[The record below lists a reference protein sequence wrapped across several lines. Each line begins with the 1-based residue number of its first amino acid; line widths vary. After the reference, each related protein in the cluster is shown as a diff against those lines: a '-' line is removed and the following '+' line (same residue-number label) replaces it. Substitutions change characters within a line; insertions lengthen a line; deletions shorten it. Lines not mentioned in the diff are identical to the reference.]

1 LSSLKL
7 ALIQFPRG
15 PELEGNVE
23 LMADMVAEARAD
35 VKVLPEN
42 WASLK
47 ALSLQRLKRILAQL
61 AERLRGGEVLVAGA
75 FYVKRGGAAVSMG
88 AVVSSSGVEAFYGKK
103 HPSRAV
109 GEHTWLKPGR
119 GPALFEAGGVKVGVL
134 VCIDL
139 MYPEEA
145 RGLALRGASVIVNPA
160 SISMDRVGLWRSV
173 GVCRAAENTVFVAS
187 AINTYTS
194 YPDGRP
200 VMGGSFAASPEG
212 TLMLSAD
219 VEPGVYLAE
228 LDPSWVERVRA
239 KWGFLDE
246 VEGGAKPLR
255 RRHCSQRAS
264 RGVCLT
270 QA

>member
-88 AVVSSSGVEAFYGKK
+88 AVVSSSGVEALYGKK

-134 VCIDL
+134 VCVDL

-173 GVCRAAENTVFVAS
+173 GVCRAA
-187 AINTYTS
+187 
-194 YPDGRP
+194 DGRP

-264 RGVCLT
+264 RGVLSHPDVIWGGWVSHVEE
-270 QA
+270 ARGG